1 MKQIL
6 GLVAA
11 VLLVSS
17 PVMAQ
22 NSGSTPETPP
32 AGTVV
37 VMAGIYDGVDI
48 IPMEQ
53 YIIVPPLAC
62 DPA

>member
-1 MKQIL
+1 MKRIL
-6 GLVAA
+6 GLIAAALLVTAPVAA
-11 VLLVSS
+11 
-17 PVMAQ
+17 Q
-22 NSGSTPETPP
+22 SGVETPP

-48 IPMEQ
+48 IPLDQ